1 MTNST
6 LKFVVTGDASQG
18 ASALRRMLSP
28 LQQLKRQSTET
39 KTALGQLS
47 RTKANVQV
55 EDKAITRAK
64 DEIKRL
70 RDEIARKLEAD
81 VTADT
86 RQAERRIRQLE
97 SSIRQLGK
105 RTTITPQ
112 VNTTQLGRLRSMAGS
127 ALASVKSGVQSIGA
141 GLSRVASSVG
151 VPVIGAIGVAAA
163 GAATGVGLLAL
174 KSLTLADH
182 LDNAK
187 IAFTQFLGSA
197 GKADTFLARLRSL
210 AATTPFEFPELVES
224 SKRLLAFGVKGKD
237 VVGIMT
243 SLGDAAALTGNSVD
257 DLATIYGQMVAKGR
271 IQNEELLQLT
281 ERGIPAYQ
289 ILADKLGLSV
299 AEVTKLASEG
309 KLGAKALTALQTGI
323 DEKFGGGMVKQA
335 KTLGGLISTLK
346 DTLTGTLT
354 NIGTAVLPIAKA
366 VFPLI
371 QSGAESMGSRIKA
384 LMPTVV
390 DTIAGGLQQ
399 LLSLPGT
406 LLRGLGSVTQGIAG
420 MVSGIQGSVA
430 SLVDGIAT
438 ALAGIPGISEAD
450 VSGLRTAATDLRAA
464 AQQTD
469 QAGAAGMNKLNA
481 AAAAADRAVS
491 PIKTKLEQARQAAN
505 QQMKLDLQVQDF
517 DTKIADVNAK
527 IKTLKEQ
534 RASATLDADKRYFD
548 QKIAA
553 AEKQKKSLKEQK
565 ATAVIDA
572 KIDGLRAKVVSAKS
586 QLNALKAQKPTPEIR
601 AKINDLEAKV
611 RKGKA
616 QLADLNKQRPTPRAD
631 LSTAALNREA
641 RAATAKVKAVDRM
654 QAHPNVGLKWA
665 GGMTPSSVQ
674 RQINSITGRE
684 VYVTVKRRGGG
695 PTVDG
700 LSLPS
705 SAISLSAPAPEIRIE
720 PQITIAVQDEKLADL
735 ISVIVDGKAA
745 QAAKV
750 VGRRQVIHA

>member
-1 MTNST
+1 MTNSQ

-39 KTALGQLS
+39 KTALGQIG
-47 RTKANVQV
+47 RTKATVQV

-112 VNTTQLGRLRSMAGS
+112 VDTTQLGRLRSMAGS
-127 ALASVKSGVQSIGA
+127 ALSSVKSGVQSIGT

-163 GAATGVGLLAL
+163 GAATGVGLLAV

-182 LDNAK
+182 LDNSR

-197 GKADTFLARLRSL
+197 GKADTFLGRLRSL

-243 SLGDAAALTGNSVD
+243 ALGDAAALTGNSVD

-309 KLGAKALTALQTGI
+309 KLGAKALAALQSGI

-371 QSGAESMGSRIKA
+371 QSGADKLDGKIKA
-384 LMPTVV
+384 LMPSIV
-390 DTIAGGLQQ
+390 DTVAGGLQQ

-505 QQMKLDLQVQDF
+505 QSMKLDLETQQIDG
-517 DTKIADVNAK
+517 KIAK
-527 IKTLKEQ
+527 IDADLKKF
-534 RASATLDADKRYFD
+534 RANRANPKLDADK
-548 QKIAA
+548 
-553 AEKQKKSLKEQK
+553 SHW
-565 ATAVIDA
+565 DA
-572 KIDGLRAKVVSAKS
+572 KIKAAEADKKRLSADKKRIKVDADIAPLRAKVVTSMQRLAELRK
-586 QLNALKAQKPTPEIR
+586 QKPTPEVNARI
-601 AKINDLEAKV
+601 AQLEAKV
-611 RKGKA
+611 RAGKA
-616 QLADLNKQRPTPRAD
+616 RLADLNKQRPTPRAD
-631 LSTAALNREA
+631 LSTGALNR
-641 RAATAKVKAVDRM
+641 AASSAAGRVKTLDR
-654 QAHPNVGLKWA
+654 QKATPNVGLKWA
-665 GGMTPSSVQ
+665 GGMSPGEAQ
-674 RQINSITGRE
+674 RSINGIHGKT
-684 VYVTVKRRGGG
+684 VTVTVRRKTTGGG
-695 PTVDG
+695 KNTIDG
-700 LSLPS
+700 LSLGDS
-705 SAISLSAPAPEIRIE
+705 TLNVAAPAPEI
-720 PQITIAVQDEKLADL
+720 TIVTQDAALADF
-735 ISVIVDGKAA
+735 ISVLVDGKVA
-745 QAAKV
+745 QAVKV
-750 VGRRQVIHA
+750 VGRKQVIYT